1 MRKYTL
7 REQIKWHLQGFLII
21 AAGAIILAFIIGTIV
36 LIAIPE

>member
-7 REQIKWHLQGFLII
+7 REQIKWHLQGFLI
-21 AAGAIILAFIIGTIV
+21 LALGGLVLTFIIGTIV